1 MDFKLGPRR
10 ATYVDI
16 SEELKNA
23 EAPFSSDDLAVF
35 EQFDLMYRTLC
46 AILYNY
52 VPMSGHPGGS
62 VSSGRFVECVLF
74 DAMNYDVSDPDRPDS
89 DLISYS
95 AGHKALGLYAMWAL
109 RNEVVRI
116 GAPDLLPDDIRHQ
129 LRMEDLLGFRKNPT
143 TSTPLFK
150 EFQSKAL
157 DGHPTPA
164 TPFIKLSTGASG
176 VGVATSLGLA
186 FGAKD
191 FYGDQAPRVHL
202 VEGEGGL
209 TPGRAYEALAATGTA
224 SLDNVV
230 MHVDW
235 NQASIDS
242 NNVCREGGTPGDY
255 VQWDPKELAYLHDW
269 NVIFVPDGTNFQQ
282 IIAAQRLTTS
292 MPNKQPTAIVY
303 RTTKGWL
310 YGIEGKASHGAGHGF
325 CSDGFYHALA
335 PFVHQIGGEFPRCKS
350 GEERCK
356 HTNDTTIEQCYWE
369 SLEII
374 RKSLEN
380 NKDVT
385 EALATRLVASRE
397 RLNKAKRSPRSNAPA
412 VDALHAAVEA
422 TGTTTP
428 DELAFEAGSKTTL
441 RGALGTAL
449 NVLNKASSGSILAAS
464 ADLAGSTSLS
474 SAGKGFADGF
484 YNAETNPDSR
494 MLSVGGI
501 CEDAMSGILAGVSTY
516 GRHVGA
522 CSSYGSF
529 IGALG
534 HISSRLH
541 AIGGQ
546 ARQQIKTEPYNPY
559 ILICA
564 HAGLK
569 TGEDGPTHADPQPLQ
584 LLQDNFPAGTVVTMT
599 PWDPQEV
606 WPLLVAGLAKR
617 PAAIVPF
624 VTRPNETVIDREAL
638 GLAPPSATATGVY
651 ALRKAKGES
660 DGAIVLQGSEVA
672 YAFVETALPML
683 EKEGVDLDVFYVSS
697 AELFSLLPAEEQ
709 EKIYPDSVAQKAMG
723 ITGFTLPTLY
733 RWVRSERGVKSCM
746 HPFQKGHFLGSGPGE
761 VVLAEA
767 GLDGESQF
775 KAIMDY
781 VKA

>member
-1 MDFKLGPRR
+1 
-10 ATYVDI
+10 
-16 SEELKNA
+16 
-23 EAPFSSDDLAVF
+23 
-35 EQFDLMYRTLC
+35 
-46 AILYNY
+46 
-52 VPMSGHPGGS
+52 
-62 VSSGRFVECVLF
+62 
-74 DAMNYDVSDPDRPDS
+74 
-89 DLISYS
+89 
-95 AGHKALGLYAMWAL
+95 
-109 RNEVVRI
+109 
-116 GAPDLLPDDIRHQ
+116 
-129 LRMEDLLGFRKNPT
+129 
-143 TSTPLFK
+143 
-150 EFQSKAL
+150 
-157 DGHPTPA
+157 
-164 TPFIKLSTGASG
+164 
-176 VGVATSLGLA
+176 
-186 FGAKD
+186 
-191 FYGDQAPRVHL
+191 
-202 VEGEGGL
+202 
-209 TPGRAYEALAATGTA
+209 
-224 SLDNVV
+224 
-230 MHVDW
+230 MHIDW

-242 NNVCREGGTPGDY
+242 NNVCRDGGTPGDY

-282 IIAAQRLTTS
+282 IVAAQRLTTS

-310 YGIEGKASHGAGHGF
+310 YGIEGKASHGAGHAF

-335 PFVHQIGGEFPRCKS
+335 PFVHQIGGEFPRCES

-356 HTNDTTIEQCYWE
+356 HTNKTTIEQCYWE

-374 RKSLEN
+374 RKSLED

-385 EALATRLVASRE
+385 EALASRLVASRE
-397 RLNKAKRSPRSNAPA
+397 RLNKAKRNPRPNAPT
-412 VDALHAAVEA
+412 VDALHAAVA
-422 TGTTTP
+422 ASGTTTP
-428 DELAFEAGSKTTL
+428 DELKFEAGSSATL

-449 NVLNKASSGSILAAS
+449 NVLNKASNGSILAAS

-474 SAGKGFADGF
+474 VAGKGFPDGF
-484 YNAETNPDSR
+484 YNADTNADSR
-494 MLSVGGI
+494 LLSVGGI
-501 CEDAMSGILAGVSTY
+501 CEDAMSGILAGISSY
-516 GRHVGA
+516 GHHVGA

-541 AIGGQ
+541 AIGAQ
-546 ARQQIKTEPYNPY
+546 ARQQIQTEPYNPY

-584 LLQDNFPAGTVVTMT
+584 LLQDNFPKGTVVTMT

-606 WPLLVAGLAKR
+606 WPLLIAGLAKR
-617 PAAIVPF
+617 PAVIVPF

-651 ALRKAKGES
+651 ALRKAKGKS

-672 YAFVETALPML
+672 YAFVKTALPLL
-683 EKEGVDLDVFYVSS
+683 EKESVDLDVFYVSS

-709 EKIYPDSVAQKAMG
+709 EKIYPDSIAQKAMG

-733 RWVRSERGVKSCM
+733 RWIRSDRGVKSCM
-746 HPFQKGHFLGSGPGE
+746 HPFQQGHFLGSGPGD

-767 GLDGESQF
+767 GLDGKSQF
-775 KAIMDY
+775 KAILEY

>member
-1 MDFKLGPRR
+1 MDFKFGPRR

-74 DAMNYDVSDPDRPDS
+74 DAMDYDVSDPDRPDS
-89 DLISYS
+89 DLISYA

-109 RNEVVRI
+109 RNEIMRI
-116 GAPDLLPDDIRHQ
+116 GAPDLLPENIRHQ

-143 TSTPLFK
+143 TSTPLFR

-164 TPFIKLSTGASG
+164 TPFLKLATGASG

-186 FGAKD
+186 YGAKD
-191 FYGDQAPRVHL
+191 FYGDTAPRVHV

-230 MHVDW
+230 MHIDW

-242 NNVCREGGTPGDY
+242 NNVCRDGVTPGDY

-282 IIAAQRLTTS
+282 IVAAQRLTTS

-310 YGIEGKASHGAGHGF
+310 YGIEGKASHGAGHAF

-335 PFVHQIGGEFPRCKS
+335 PFVHQIGGEFPRCES

-356 HTNDTTIEQCYWE
+356 HTNKTTIERCYWE

-374 RKSLEN
+374 RKSLED
-380 NKDVT
+380 NKGVT
-385 EALATRLVASRE
+385 EALASRLVASRE
-397 RLNKAKRSPRSNAPA
+397 RLNKAKRSPRSNAPTVA
-412 VDALHAAVEA
+412 ALHAAVA
-422 TGTTTP
+422 ASGTTTP
-428 DELAFEAGSKTTL
+428 DELKFEAGSSATL
-441 RGALGTAL
+441 RGALGTSL
-449 NVLNKASSGSILAAS
+449 NVLNKASNGSILAAS

-474 SAGKGFADGF
+474 AAGKGFPDGF
-484 YNAETNPDSR
+484 YNADTNAGSR
-494 MLSVGGI
+494 LLSVGGI
-501 CEDAMSGILAGVSTY
+501 CEDAMSGILAGISSY

-541 AIGGQ
+541 AIGAQ
-546 ARQQIKTEPYNPY
+546 ARQQIQAEPYNPY

-584 LLQDNFPAGTVVTMT
+584 LLQDNFPKGTVVTMT

-606 WPLLVAGLAKR
+606 WPLLITGLAKR
-617 PAAIVPF
+617 PAVIVPF

-651 ALRKAKGES
+651 ALRKAKGKS

-672 YAFVETALPML
+672 YAFVETALPLL
-683 EKEGVDLDVFYVSS
+683 EKEGLDLDVFYVSS
-697 AELFSLLPAEEQ
+697 AELFAMLPADEQ
-709 EKIYPDSVAQKAMG
+709 EKIYPDNIAQRAMG

-733 RWVRSERGVKSCM
+733 RWIRSDLGVKSCM
-746 HPFQKGHFLGSGPGE
+746 HPFQKGHFLGSGPGD

-781 VKA
+781 VKT